1 MARRVPADAL
11 GMGAQRGR
19 GGFYKPG
26 EGITLHMPPL
36 QQPKAAWPGSEEPSP
51 AASPQVSLCQAHTP
65 WKKIPESAGAAR
77 APRGFSGCPQ
87 PPALTHRWSPS
98 ALTANLSFLR
108 RMRPGA
114 APEMSATQRTAPAS
128 CPHSSSCCSGGVW
141 GGKSSFRPLVG
152 LGGAATTP
160 HSKIINYKYN

>member
-36 QQPKAAWPGSEEPSP
+36 QQPKAGSEELSP

-65 WKKIPESAGAAR
+65 WKKIPESAGAAG
-77 APRGFSGCPQ
+77 ASRGFSGCPQ

-141 GGKSSFRPLVG
+141 GGARAALG
-152 LGGAATTP
+152 L
-160 HSKIINYKYN
+160 